1 MVPGMRKFLLILVLL
16 AVAGGG
22 GAYWW
27 AGRGGVPVITVD
39 KPKALMG
46 QGAVV
51 EVTVDVPGGRLS
63 TLDVIFEQG
72 GKQTTLFALG
82 QAGAAGLTQDGPDR
96 VRVTVPATRKEI
108 ADLKSGDARVLVASE
123 RQVLYGLRTLA
134 SSLAHPVRVRLE
146 PPRVAVLSMHHY
158 INHGGSEFV
167 VFRATP
173 SDVTAGV
180 RVGDRVYTAYPG
192 RAVGI
197 ADPAVRVAVYAL
209 LHDQDLATPMKV
221 FATDEAGNTASA
233 DIDSRVF
240 PKVFRKSRIDVAD
253 TFLQRVVPAILE
265 NTLDFAQQVAD
276 PNDLVASFLKINGAL
291 RRRNAETIAALTA
304 KSAPEM
310 LWQGV
315 FQQLGN
321 SKVESSFADHR
332 TYFHDGKEIDQQV
345 HLGFDLAVTAAV
357 PIVASGRGTVV
368 QADYLGIYGNCVIV
382 DHGLGVQS
390 LYAHLSSIDAKVGD
404 SIDAGQQLGRSGMTG
419 LAGGDHLHFTM
430 LVGGYPV
437 SAVDWWSTQWMEDRL
452 LRKIREAGGKA
463 TQ

>member
-1 MVPGMRKFLLILVLL
+1 MRKFLLILVLL
-16 AVAGGG
+16 ALAGAG

-27 AGRGGVPVITVD
+27 SGRGGGPAIAVD

-51 EVTVDVPGGRLS
+51 EVTVGAPGGRLS
-63 TLDVIFEQG
+63 KLDVTFEQG
-72 GKQTTLFALG
+72 GKQTPLFALG

-108 ADLKSGDARVLVASE
+108 ADLKSGDARVLVAAE
-123 RQVLYGLRTLA
+123 RQVLYGVRTLA

-173 SDVTAGV
+173 DDVTAGV
-180 RVGDRVYTAYPG
+180 RVGDRVYAAYPG
-192 RAVGI
+192 TAVGI

-240 PKVFRKSRIDVAD
+240 PKVFRRSRIEVPD

-265 NTLDFAQQVAD
+265 NTPDFAREVAD
-276 PNDLVASFLKINGAL
+276 PNDLVAAFLKINGDL
-291 RRRNAETIAALTA
+291 RRKNAETIAALA
-304 KSAPEM
+304 SKSAP
-310 LWQGV
+310 GDAV
-315 FQQLGN
+315 AGRVPAAGQL
-321 SKVESSFADHR
+321 A
-332 TYFHDGKEIDQQV
+332 
-345 HLGFDLAVTAAV
+345 
-357 PIVASGRGTVV
+357 GRGRRLPIT
-368 QADYLGIYGNCVIV
+368 ARTFTTARRSTSRCTSASISPSRPPCP
-382 DHGLGVQS
+382 
-390 LYAHLSSIDAKVGD
+390 SSPPA
-404 SIDAGQQLGRSGMTG
+404 AARSSSPTI
-419 LAGGDHLHFTM
+419 
-430 LVGGYPV
+430 
-437 SAVDWWSTQWMEDRL
+437 SAST
-452 LRKIREAGGKA
+452 A
-463 TQ
+463 TA

>member
-1 MVPGMRKFLLILVLL
+1 MRKFLLIVVLL
-16 AVAGGG
+16 ALAGGG

-27 AGRGGVPVITVD
+27 SGRGGAPVIAVD

-46 QGAVV
+46 QGALV
-51 EVTVDVPGGRLS
+51 ELTVGAPGGRLS
-63 TLDVIFEQG
+63 KLDVTFEQG
-72 GKQTTLFALG
+72 GKQTPLFTLG

-108 ADLKSGDARVLVASE
+108 ADLKSGDARVLVAAE

-134 SSLAHPVRVRLE
+134 SALTHPVRVRLE

-173 SDVTAGV
+173 NDVTAGV
-180 RVGDRVYTAYPG
+180 RVGDRVYAGYPG
-192 RAVGI
+192 SAVGI

-209 LHDQDLATPMKV
+209 LHDQDLGTPMKV

-240 PKVFRKSRIDVAD
+240 PKVFRRSRIEVPD

-265 NTLDFAQQVAD
+265 NSPDFAREVAD
-276 PNDLVASFLKINGAL
+276 PNDLVAAFLKINGEL
-291 RRRNAETIAALTA
+291 RRKNADMIAAQA
-304 KSAPEM
+304 SKSAPAM
-310 LWQGV
+310 LWQGA

-321 SKVESSFADHR
+321 SQVEAAFADHR
-332 TYFHDGKEIDQQV
+332 TYFHGGKEIDQQV
-345 HLGFDLAVTAAV
+345 HLGYDLAVTAAV
-357 PIVASGRGTVV
+357 PIVAAARGKVAF
-368 QADYLGIYGNCVIV
+368 ADYLGIYGNCVIV

-390 LYAHLSSIDAKVGD
+390 LYAHLSAIDVKPGD
-404 SIDAGQQLGRSGMTG
+404 GVDKGQALGRSGMTG

-430 LVGGYPV
+430 LVGCYPV
-437 SAVDWWSTQWMEDRL
+437 SPVDWWSTQWMEDRM
-452 LRKIREAGGKA
+452 LRKIREAGG
-463 TQ
+463 TPP

>member
-1 MVPGMRKFLLILVLL
+1 MRKFLLILVLL

-51 EVTVDVPGGRLS
+51 EVTVDAPGGRLS

-108 ADLKSGDARVLVASE
+108 ADLKSGDARVLVASQ

-167 VFRATP
+167 IFRATP
-173 SDVTAGV
+173 NDVAAGV
-180 RVGDRVYTAYPG
+180 RVGDRTYAAYPG
-192 RAVGI
+192 SAVGI
-197 ADPAVRVAVYAL
+197 PDPAVRVAAYAL
-209 LHDQDLATPMKV
+209 LYDQDLATPMKV

-233 DIDSRVF
+233 DIDSRVI
-240 PKVFRKSRIDVAD
+240 PKVFRKSRIEVPD

-265 NTLDFAQQVAD
+265 NTPDFAREVPD
-276 PNDLVASFLKINGAL
+276 PNDLIAAFLKINGEL
-291 RRRNAETIAALTA
+291 RRTNAGTIAALA
-304 KSAPEM
+304 PKSAPQM

-321 SKVESSFADHR
+321 SKVESAFADHR

-357 PIVASGRGTVV
+357 PIVASGRGKVV

-390 LYAHLSSIDAKVGD
+390 LYAHLSSIDVKVGD
-404 SIDAGQQLGRSGMTG
+404 SVDAGQQLGRSGMTG

-430 LVGGYPV
+430 LVGGNPV
-437 SAVDWWSTQWMEDRL
+437 SAVDWWSTQWMEDRV
-452 LRKIREAGGKA
+452 LRKIREGGGK
-463 TQ
+463 

>member
-1 MVPGMRKFLLILVLL
+1 MRRFLFILVLL
-16 AVAGGG
+16 ALAGAGA
-22 GAYWW
+22 AYWW
-27 AGRGGVPVITVD
+27 SGRGGGPVITVV
-39 KPKALMG
+39 KPQAVMG

-51 EVTVDVPGGRLS
+51 EVTVGAPGGRLS
-63 TLDVIFEQG
+63 TLDVTFEQG
-72 GKQTTLFALG
+72 GKRTPLFG
-82 QAGAAGLTQDGPDR
+82 MGSAGAAGLTQDGPDR

-108 ADLKSGDARVLVASE
+108 ADLQSGDARVLVAAE
-123 RQVLYGLRTLA
+123 RQVLYGLRTVA

-158 INHGGSEFV
+158 VNHAGSEFV

-173 SDVTAGV
+173 QDVAAGV
-180 RVGDRVYTAYPG
+180 RVGDRVYAAYPG
-192 RAVGI
+192 TAVGI

-240 PKVFRKSRIDVAD
+240 PKAFRRSRIDVPD
-253 TFLQRVVPAILE
+253 PFLQRVVPAILE
-265 NTLDFAQQVAD
+265 HTPDFAREVAD
-276 PNDLVASFLKINGAL
+276 PNDLVAAFLKINGEL
-291 RRRNAETIAALTA
+291 RQKNAATIAALA
-304 KSAPEM
+304 PASAPEM
-310 LWQGV
+310 LWQGA

-332 TYFHDGKEIDQQV
+332 TYFHAGKEIDQQI

-357 PIVASGRGTVV
+357 PIVASGRGKVV
-368 QADYLGIYGNCVIV
+368 HADYLGIYGNCVIV

-390 LYAHLSSIDAKVGD
+390 LYAHLSSIDVKVGD
-404 SIDAGQQLGRSGMTG
+404 GVDVGQQLGRSGMTG

-437 SAVDWWSTQWMEDRL
+437 NAVDWWSTQWMEDRL

-463 TQ
+463 PGTP

>member
-1 MVPGMRKFLLILVLL
+1 MRKFLFLLVLL
-16 AVAGGG
+16 ALAGGG

-27 AGRGGVPVITVD
+27 AGRAGGPVITVA
-39 KPKALMG
+39 KPQALMG

-51 EVTVDVPGGRLS
+51 EVTVDAPGGQLS
-63 TLDVIFEQG
+63 RLDVAFDQG
-72 GKQTTLFALG
+72 GKQTSLFALN
-82 QAGAAGLTQDGPDR
+82 QAAAAGLTQDGPDR

-108 ADLKSGDARVLVASE
+108 ADLKSGDARVLVAAE
-123 RQVLYGLRTLA
+123 RKVFYGLRTLA

-158 INHGGSEFV
+158 VNHGGSEFV

-173 SDVTAGV
+173 NDVTAGV
-180 RVGDRVYTAYPG
+180 RVGDRVYAAYPG
-192 RAVGI
+192 TAVGI

-221 FATDEAGNTASA
+221 YATDEAGNTASA

-240 PKVFRKSRIDVAD
+240 PKVFRRSRIEVPD

-265 NTLDFAQQVAD
+265 NTPDFAREVAD
-276 PNDLVASFLKINGAL
+276 PNDLVAAFLKINGDL
-291 RRRNAETIAALTA
+291 RRKNAVTIAALA
-304 KSAPEM
+304 GKSAPEM
-310 LWQGV
+310 RWRGA

-321 SKVESSFADHR
+321 SKVESAFADHR
-332 TYFHDGKEIDQQV
+332 TYFHGGKEIDQQI

-357 PIVASGRGTVV
+357 PIVASGPGTVV

-390 LYAHLSSIDAKVGD
+390 LYAHLSSIDVKVGD
-404 SIDAGQQLGRSGMTG
+404 RVEMGQQLGRSGMTG

-430 LVGGYPV
+430 LVGGFPV
-437 SAVDWWSTQWMEDRL
+437 NAVDWWSSQWMEDRL
-452 LRKIREAGGKA
+452 LRKIREAGGSV
-463 TQ
+463 TPQT